1 MERTVFRQE
10 LEGLVMVEQVVREED
25 YAMKSRHFHD
35 TYELYYLL
43 EGEGC
48 YFIDR
53 ETYLVRAGD
62 VVLIKPNQI
71 HKTSMERIPRHGRL
85 LLQITAGP
93 MNAFLRGNGFLTLE
107 ELYDQKG
114 PIVSLGERERALMES
129 LMLGIG
135 EEIRDRRKG
144 CGLLVKLKLLELLIL
159 LWRCGGE
166 SAPAGERRRAQTPR
180 YQKVQQVADYLQAH
194 PETRESLEELAG
206 RFYISRSWLS
216 RIFREVTGL
225 GVIEYANIVRV
236 KKAQKLLV
244 HGDYSVTEISELLGF
259 ESITYFERMFKRY
272 TDRTPLR
279 YRREEKEKLIK
290 GGGGKRYI

>member
-1 MERTVFRQE
+1 MERTIFMQE

-25 YAMKSRHFHD
+25 YSMKSRHFHD

-53 ETYLVRAGD
+53 ETYLVKAGD

-71 HKTSMERIPRHGRL
+71 HKTSMEKVPRHGRL
-85 LLQITAGP
+85 LLQITAEP
-93 MNAFLRGNGFLTLE
+93 MNAFLRGSGFLTLE
-107 ELYDQKG
+107 ELYDRKG
-114 PIVSLGERERALMES
+114 RIVSLGERERAAMET

-144 CGLLVKLKLLELLIL
+144 CELMVKTKLLELFIL

-166 SAPAGERRRAQTPR
+166 TASAEDRRLARTPK

-194 PETRESLEELAG
+194 PESRESLEELAG

-216 RIFREVTGL
+216 RIFREVTGF
-225 GVIEYANIVRV
+225 GVSEYANIIRV
-236 KKAQKLLV
+236 KKAQGLLV
-244 HGDYSVTEISELLGF
+244 HGDYSVTEISEMLGF
-259 ESITYFERMFKRY
+259 ESITYFERVFRRY
-272 TDRTPLR
+272 TCRTPLS
-279 YRREEKEKLIK
+279 YRKEEKGCLHL
-290 GGGGKRYI
+290 